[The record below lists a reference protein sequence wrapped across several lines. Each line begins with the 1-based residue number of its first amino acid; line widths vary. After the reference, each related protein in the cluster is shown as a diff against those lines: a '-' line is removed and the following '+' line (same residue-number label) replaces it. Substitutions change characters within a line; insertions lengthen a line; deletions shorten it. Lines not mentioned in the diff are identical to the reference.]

1 MFTGFLPLH
10 SHCLSSLLDC
20 PGFDRRSRRG
30 AISEK
35 ARVPHRQESAVNPR
49 SGLRYRGQSLGGGT
63 SCECH
68 SRRGFL
74 AGIAAVGAAA
84 ALRPIAAGA
93 EAASP
98 AARAVD
104 VHHHIY
110 PPQYLAENLERI
122 TKDLGAGLASRIKNW
137 SVAGTIEK
145 MDQAGVATAINSMTT
160 PAVWFDD
167 GAAARARS
175 RLCNEFGAQLMRDV
189 PSRFGMFAAIPLPDT
204 EGSLREIEYALDVLK
219 LDGIGVLTSY
229 AGKLL
234 GDPAFAPVFDELNRR
249 KTIVFV
255 HPTMSCCGNSIPGV
269 RPSIIEF
276 PMDSTRTIT
285 SLLFSGT
292 FARCSDIRFVF
303 SHGGGMLLPI
313 VQRLYAVAEAMEPE
327 AKKTKLAKGVEYEL
341 TRQYYDLASIGLN
354 PAGMAGL
361 RKLVPSSQLLYGS
374 DEPFNSTVQMAASLQ
389 KIDFSAEE
397 RTAMQ
402 RNNAVRLLP
411 RLQT

>member
-1 MFTGFLPLH
+1 
-10 SHCLSSLLDC
+10 LS
-20 PGFDRRSRRG
+20 R
-30 AISEK
+30 ISAALK
-35 ARVPHRQESAVNPR
+35 TAHDFRDGRAPKQRESAMNFR
-49 SGLRYRGQSLGGGT
+49 SGLRYRKRDLGGA
-63 SCECH
+63 SCACH

-74 AGIAAVGAAA
+74 AGMAAAGAAA
-84 ALRPIAAGA
+84 ALRPIVARA
-93 EAASP
+93 EAANP
-98 AARAVD
+98 VARAVD

-110 PPQYLAENLERI
+110 PPQYLAENFERI
-122 TKDLGAGLASRIKNW
+122 ANDIGPGIASRVKNW
-137 SVAGTIEK
+137 SIAATVEK

-167 GAAARARS
+167 GDVARARS
-175 RLCNEFGAQLMRDV
+175 RLCNEFGAQMMRDV
-189 PSRFGMFAAIPLPDT
+189 PGRFGMFAAIPPPDT

-234 GDPAFAPVFDELNRR
+234 GDPAFAAVFDELNRR
-249 KTIVFV
+249 KAIVFV
-255 HPTMSCCGNSIPGV
+255 HPTMTCCGNSIPGV
-269 RPSIIEF
+269 SAPIIEF

-303 SHGGGMLLPI
+303 SHRGGMLLPI
-313 VQRLYAVAEAMEPE
+313 VQRLDAAAAGLDPE
-327 AKKTKLAKGVEYEL
+327 AKKVKLPNGPQYEL
-341 TRQYYDLASIGLN
+341 RRQYYDLASIGMN

-374 DEPFNSTVQMAASLQ
+374 DEPFNSTVQMAAALQ
-389 KIDFSAEE
+389 KIDFSAGE

-402 RNNAVRLLP
+402 RGNAVRLIP